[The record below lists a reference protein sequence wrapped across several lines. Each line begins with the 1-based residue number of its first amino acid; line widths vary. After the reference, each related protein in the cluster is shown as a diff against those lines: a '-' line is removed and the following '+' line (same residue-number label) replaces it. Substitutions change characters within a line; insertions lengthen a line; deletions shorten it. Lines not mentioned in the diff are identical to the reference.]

1 MTFLPLFCVDL
12 FILVREQI
20 DELKGENEREG
31 EKKRKRVKKG

>member
-20 DELKGENEREG
+20 DELKGEMKERERRRG
-31 EKKRKRVKKG
+31 RE